1 MKFEFAEKPLPK
13 DLVKIRFDQIT
24 AESSGRVIFGYVQ
37 YDIEAK
43 FNNSVRNCRISYE
56 VYVRSSLGNKFKLPI
71 LRVSHGIM
79 PYPVNV
85 SFVDEILKDIKRD
98 ASSSEWCTVTLNSE
112 EEFMAFIERI
122 IADKDF
128 FSIVSSIYNMQS

>member
-24 AESSGRVIFGYVQ
+24 EESSGRVIFGYVQ

-43 FNNSVRNCRISYE
+43 FNNSVRNCRISHE
-56 VYVRSSLGNKFKLPI
+56 VYVRSSMGNKFKLPI

-85 SFVDEILKDIKRD
+85 GFVDEILKDIKRD
-98 ASSSEWCTVTLNSE
+98 ASSPEWCTVTLNSE

-122 IADKDF
+122 IADQDF
-128 FSIVSSIYNMQS
+128 FSIVSSIYNMQ